1 MVVENGISMINVD
14 NVKDGLRFDD
24 LYLYMLI
31 SICLIGP
38 ERRNTL
44 LRQWL
49 CVAMV
54 RSMVLVAYW
63 SLFYFVVLNLYRI
76 VLQ

>member
-1 MVVENGISMINVD
+1 MVVENWISMINVD

-44 LRQWL
+44 LRQ
-49 CVAMV
+49 
-54 RSMVLVAYW
+54 
-63 SLFYFVVLNLYRI
+63 
-76 VLQ
+76 